1 MSNEGDYG
9 GQPSTT
15 TISTVAVQAGDSR
28 IIVALLKCGT
38 LVQLQLAEFTPN
50 LLEIGSNQDETK
62 KLLHGHEVLLAK
74 LKAHEDGVWSL
85 LGEADKTAEE
95 NLDQEQVYGAM
106 ATTLSEAWVALID
119 LLEKRKELLH
129 LALDFFDRALEFAIR
144 IDEAEDFLQNAQEFQ
159 NADCLKELLHKHSY
173 MKKVLLEKSMSLL
186 NKSQE
191 LQNFIKDFKV
201 DDPAINSEAIRG
213 AKSSCL
219 KIESLLEMLQD
230 RRRQINEQLKQQR
243 MNLEHILEM
252 YHWNQQEQ
260 EVTNWLKEHAEV
272 YLQRDQL
279 GSSLSENEELLQEY
293 QEFQLKVKERSMYV
307 ERLTEKASAILMA
320 QDYKD
325 KEEVLVRSQKLK
337 ALHDEIWHQMF
348 ERGTRLQEANAF
360 FSSANKAFNVLGS
373 IEGHL
378 KLLNSESFSLPELA
392 KRQEELQKSVKE
404 TAAEALQQ
412 GLSFLNKANSQS
424 AELSGIQKMTGDLQG
439 RVCQLT
445 IQCQAHKELAVKK
458 QQLIT
463 STEDHF
469 DKASSWVEKCSAV
482 LSSNVEPGSCLSES
496 EDVLNKHLELSLQTK
511 EVVNELEAFAEIIAE
526 LKTFESPEVAE
537 FSNKSCLLNE
547 ELNTLSRNISSRVE
561 IMKAYVTFFK
571 SAKEVDDHIQKL
583 EEFYSSKPIEEDNE
597 ENSKSMMEI
606 ADAKWQ
612 SLLERFLT
620 VQDLGHNFINSSNM
634 VSESLNLNVKTAVAV
649 VENTREDLSKKK
661 VALTELWTTW
671 QLRMNRLTSVKKQW
685 RSFKEQLKKTV
696 HDLKTV
702 EDVLAPESKVE
713 LGSNL
718 LVATQLLDNFN
729 QAKPQYQQLNA
740 EVEYMVKISELLAL
754 KGIPAKE
761 NNEKVAELL
770 HIHQRVKKMINEYE
784 AVLNRTVKFLQL
796 FDELENLLKSEPVI
810 AFHDISQAKIQLKQH
825 QGKQTHIRHLY
836 KLAIT
841 IGVDITTSV
850 QQSSALGF
858 SVQQLQ
864 KKLEALEAAHVR
876 WSTAADKYEENLL
889 SNVHHC
895 SVKEEI
901 SELKDSFKDLKK
913 KFNNLKFN
921 YMKKNDKSR
930 NLKAVKNQIQQV
942 DMYAEKNQMLKKKI
956 SNFATK
962 VSAGTEKP
970 VLGSIPREIEEAVN
984 ELQKQVVDFD
994 KTVEEYKQNLDMSV
1008 RLQQAMEE
1016 YHFWC
1021 EEASATIVRV
1031 GKYSSECKT
1040 REAVGILYKQFEKFV
1055 WPTVPQQEERINQI
1069 TELAVRLHGPEEG
1082 KKFIEKT
1089 VTKHK
1094 EMLESIKE
1102 LCNGLRDLEEK
1113 LQSDFLKQNLES
1125 SVDLKVDNQQNVKIN
1140 KAQTVKG
1147 ETSFQETPERLSVE
1161 LNEEPNRSATSE
1173 SIKAV
1178 HDQTSSNGNSML
1190 DKKSSKKVEI
1200 CKKPRSQELSDN
1212 VKNHQDVLSEN
1223 RSFTEETYSET
1234 NTVSNKVQ
1242 EQNFT
1247 TVQRQEQQLSTVY
1260 SCTQTIR
1267 LSASPIDPGRRIT
1280 SLHQTENW
1288 AQGTQ
1293 TSSSPAGTEASR
1305 FPHIQEEFKRMDKQG
1320 RRHSSNNN
1328 RDTKND
1334 KVYRYLQSSTLNT
1347 QTKDEDL
1354 LHRELPHSVPDDF
1367 LSQDAADILHAAT
1380 EDSGLAEGGLQNEL
1394 LTDETLSVDE
1404 YECPSPDDISLP
1416 PLSETPESNILHS
1429 ETDLEDGF
1437 CLSSHSLHVNTS
1449 SQQTLSQFG
1458 NNRMTDSF
1466 DFLTPVAAA
1475 DTLNHRREWVSSQSE
1490 SYPSPPGGLYPKFKS
1505 ESSSFVRSPLMVP
1518 APGIVSDTLSSILK
1532 SKPANNSSVSG
1543 TFSEC
1548 RETHYALHESFTE
1561 TQECLQDPNKCMA
1574 STGSL
1579 HASSAPLTTDPPAHK
1594 SEHDTGFCKP
1604 TTIREEIRLPSGTRA
1619 MSNITG
1625 QGPNFSRLLPNSTVV
1640 EGSPITLEVEVTGF
1654 PEPTLTW
1661 YRNGQKLT
1669 NDEHIEL
1676 SQKEGKHSL
1685 FIKKAIDSDAGLYVV
1700 RAKNSSG
1707 TLSSSAI
1714 LQVKVQGQPPYFK
1727 NKIEDK
1733 VLLVGE
1739 DLFLECMVSGRP
1751 TPHILWLKDNLVVA
1765 SGESK
1770 IQNLSDTHVLLKR
1783 NVVLADTGKYFCI
1796 AKNEAG
1802 EACCSAF
1809 VVVTDG

>member
-15 TISTVAVQAGDSR
+15 TVSTVAVQAGDSR

-38 LVQLQLAEFTPN
+38 LVQLQLAESTPN

-74 LKAHEDGVWSL
+74 LKAHENGVWSL

-106 ATTLSEAWVALID
+106 ATTLSEAWVGLID

-129 LALDFFDRALEFAIR
+129 LALDFFERALEFAIK

-186 NKSQE
+186 KKSQE
-191 LQNFIKDFKV
+191 LQDFIKDFKV

-213 AKSSCL
+213 ARSSCL

-230 RRRQINEQLKQQR
+230 RRRQLNEQLKQQR
-243 MNLEHILEM
+243 MDLEHILEM
-252 YHWNQQEQ
+252 CHWDQQEQ
-260 EVTNWLKEHAEV
+260 EVCLTSLVDDGEV
-272 YLQRDQL
+272 YLERDQL

-293 QEFQLKVKERSMYV
+293 QEFELKAKEWSLYV
-307 ERLTEKASAILMA
+307 ERLTAKASAILMA
-320 QDYKD
+320 GDYRD

-337 ALHDEIWHQMF
+337 ALHDEIWDLML
-348 ERGTRLQEANAF
+348 ERRNRLQDANAF

-373 IEGHL
+373 IEGDL
-378 KLLNSESFSLPELA
+378 KLLNAESFSLLELA
-392 KRQEELQKSVKE
+392 KRQEELQKSIKE

-412 GLSFLNKANSQS
+412 GLSFLNKAKPQSSQ
-424 AELSGIQKMTGDLQG
+424 LSGIQKMTGDLQG
-439 RVCQLT
+439 RVGQL
-445 IQCQAHKELAVKK
+445 ISQCQAHKELAVKK

-469 DKASSWVEKCSAV
+469 DKVSGCWVEKCSAL

-496 EDVLNKHLELSLQTK
+496 EDVLNKHLEWSLQTK
-511 EVVNELEAFAEIIAE
+511 EVVNELEAFPEIITE
-526 LKTFESPEVAE
+526 LKTFESPEVTV

-561 IMKAYVTFFK
+561 IMKAYVTFLK
-571 SAKEVDDHIQKL
+571 SAKEVDEQIQNL
-583 EEFYSSKPIEEDNE
+583 EEFYRSKPIEEDHE
-597 ENSKSMMEI
+597 ESSKPMMEI

-634 VSESLNLNVKTAVAV
+634 VSESMNLNVKAALTV
-649 VENTREDLSKKK
+649 VENTKEVLSKKK
-661 VALTELWTTW
+661 IALTELWTTW
-671 QLRMNRLTSVKKQW
+671 QLHVNQLTSVKKQW

-702 EDVLAPESKVE
+702 GDVLAPVSQVE

-718 LVATQLLDNFN
+718 LVATQLQDNFN

-740 EVEYMVKISELLAL
+740 KVEYMVKISELLAL
-754 KGIPAKE
+754 KGIPVKE
-761 NNEKVAELL
+761 NNEVAELL
-770 HIHQRVKKMINEYE
+770 HIHQRVKEKIIEYE
-784 AVLNRTVKFLQL
+784 AVLNRTVKFHQL
-796 FDELENLLKSEPVI
+796 FDELENLLKSEPVT
-810 AFHDISQAKIQLKQH
+810 AFHDISQAKIQLSQH
-825 QGKQTHIRHLY
+825 QGKQTHIRHLC
-836 KLAIT
+836 KLAIAL
-841 IGVDITTSV
+841 GVDVTTTV

-864 KKLEALEAAHVR
+864 KKLEALEAGSVN
-876 WSTAADKYEENLL
+876 WSTEADKYEENLL
-889 SNVHHC
+889 SNVHYC

-901 SELKDSFKDLKK
+901 SELKDSFKDLRK

-942 DMYAEKNQMLKKKI
+942 DMYAEKLQMLKKKI
-956 SNFATK
+956 SNFATN
-962 VSAGTEKP
+962 VSAGTEKQF
-970 VLGSIPREIEEAVN
+970 LGSNPREIEEAVN

-1016 YHFWC
+1016 YHFEC

-1031 GKYSSECKT
+1031 RKYSSECKT

-1089 VTKHK
+1089 VTKHNEILK
-1094 EMLESIKE
+1094 SIKE
-1102 LCNGLRDLEEK
+1102 LLI
-1113 LQSDFLKQNLES
+1113 
-1125 SVDLKVDNQQNVKIN
+1125 IN
-1140 KAQTVKG
+1140 KIEKQIKHKMEKERQVSKKPQKG
-1147 ETSFQETPERLSVE
+1147 L
-1161 LNEEPNRSATSE
+1161 ATSN
-1173 SIKAV
+1173 SIKDV
-1178 HDQTSSNGNSML
+1178 HDQTSRNGNSML
-1190 DKKSSKKVEI
+1190 DKKSPEKAEI
-1200 CKKPRSQELSDN
+1200 CKKPRSQELSE
-1212 VKNHQDVLSEN
+1212 K
-1223 RSFTEETYSET
+1223 RSFTEETHSET
-1234 NTVSNKVQ
+1234 NTVSNKVE

-1247 TVQRQEQQLSTVY
+1247 TVQRQEQQQLSTVY
-1260 SCTQTIR
+1260 SSSQTVR

-1280 SLHQTENW
+1280 PLHQIGNW

-1293 TSSSPAGTEASR
+1293 TSASPASTEVSG

-1320 RRHSSNNN
+1320 YGHSTNNN
-1328 RDTKND
+1328 GDTEND
-1334 KVYRYLQSSTLNT
+1334 KVCSYLQ
-1347 QTKDEDL
+1347 E
-1354 LHRELPHSVPDDF
+1354 ELPHSVPDDF
-1367 LSQDAADILHAAT
+1367 LPQDEAAILLAAT
-1380 EDSGLAEGGLQNEL
+1380 DGSGLAEGDLQNEF
-1394 LTDETLSVDE
+1394 LTDETLSIDE
-1404 YECPSPDDISLP
+1404 YECASPDDISLP
-1416 PLSETPESNILHS
+1416 SLSETPESNILHS

-1437 CLSSHSLHVNTS
+1437 CLSSHSLHVNTF
-1449 SQQTLSQFG
+1449 SQQTQSQFG
-1458 NNRMTDSF
+1458 NNRRTDSF
-1466 DFLTPVAAA
+1466 DFLTPVAAV
-1475 DTLNHRREWVSSQSE
+1475 DTLNHRREQVSSQSE
-1490 SYPSPPGGLYPKFKS
+1490 SYPSPTGGLYSKFKS
-1505 ESSSFVRSPLMVP
+1505 ESSSFVRSPLTVP
-1518 APGIVSDTLSSILK
+1518 APGIVSDTLFSILK
-1532 SKPANNSSVSG
+1532 SKPANNSYMSD

-1561 TQECLQDPNKCMA
+1561 TQECLQDPNKCIA
-1574 STGSL
+1574 SSGSL
-1579 HASSAPLTTDPPAHK
+1579 HASPAPLTIDPLAHK
-1594 SEHDTGFCKP
+1594 SEQGFCKP
-1604 TTIREEIRLPSGTRA
+1604 TTIREEIMLPSGTRA
-1619 MSNITG
+1619 MSNISG
-1625 QGPNFSRLLPNSTVV
+1625 QGPNFSRLLPNTTVV
-1640 EGSPITLEVEVTGF
+1640 EGSPVTLEVEVTGF

-1661 YRNGQKLT
+1661 YRNGHKLT

-1685 FIKKAIDSDAGLYVV
+1685 FIKKVTDSDVGLYVV

-1714 LQVKVQGQPPYFK
+1714 LQVKGNWQPNFTHTV
-1727 NKIEDK
+1727 NVDWLTCCGTLC
-1733 VLLVGE
+1733 VV
-1739 DLFLECMVSGRP
+1739 
-1751 TPHILWLKDNLVVA
+1751 LWLMY
-1765 SGESK
+1765 
-1770 IQNLSDTHVLLKR
+1770 LL
-1783 NVVLADTGKYFCI
+1783 L
-1796 AKNEAG
+1796 
-1802 EACCSAF
+1802 
-1809 VVVTDG
+1809 

>member
-1 MSNEGDYG
+1 MSNEGDYR

-38 LVQLQLAEFTPN
+38 LVKLQLAESTPN

-62 KLLHGHEVLLAK
+62 KLLHGHEVMLAK
-74 LKAHEDGVWSL
+74 LKAQEDGVWSL
-85 LGEADKTAEE
+85 LGEADKTAED
-95 NLDQEQVYGAM
+95 NLDQEQVYAAM

-119 LLEKRKELLH
+119 LLEKRKALLH
-129 LALDFFDRALEFAIR
+129 LASEFFDRALDINLYCMSRVKQMHCSNEI
-144 IDEAEDFLQNAQEFQ
+144 
-159 NADCLKELLHKHSY
+159 
-173 MKKVLLEKSMSLL
+173 LLEKSMSLL

-191 LQNFIKDFKV
+191 LQDFIKDFKV
-201 DDPAINSEAIRG
+201 DDPAINPEAIRG
-213 AKSSCL
+213 ARSSCL

-230 RRRQINEQLKQQR
+230 RRRQLNEQLRQQR
-243 MNLEHILEM
+243 MDLEHILEM
-252 YHWNQQEQ
+252 CHWNQQEQ
-260 EVTNWLKEHAEV
+260 EVTNWLKDHAEV
-272 YLQRDQL
+272 YLERDQL

-293 QEFQLKVKERSMYV
+293 QEFEIKVKERSLYV
-307 ERLTEKASAILMA
+307 ERLTAKASAILMA
-320 QDYKD
+320 EDYRD

-337 ALHDEIWHQMF
+337 ALHDEIWHQMLQ
-348 ERGTRLQEANAF
+348 RGTHLQEANAF
-360 FSSANKAFNVLGS
+360 FSCANKAFNVLGS

-392 KRQEELQKSVKE
+392 KRQEELQKSIKE
-404 TAAEALQQ
+404 TAAEALQRGQ
-412 GLSFLNKANSQS
+412 SFLNKANPQSSQ
-424 AELSGIQKMTGDLQG
+424 LSGIQKMTGDLQG
-439 RVCQLT
+439 RVGQLT
-445 IQCQAHKELAVKK
+445 SQCQAHKELAVKK
-458 QQLIT
+458 QQLIV
-463 STEDHF
+463 STEDNF
-469 DKASSWVEKCSAV
+469 D
-482 LSSNVEPGSCLSES
+482 
-496 EDVLNKHLELSLQTK
+496 K
-511 EVVNELEAFAEIIAE
+511 EVVNELEAFAEIITE
-526 LKTFESPEVAE
+526 LKTFESSEVTE

-561 IMKAYVTFFK
+561 IMRAYVTFLK
-571 SAKEVDDHIQKL
+571 SAKEV
-583 EEFYSSKPIEEDNE
+583 S
-597 ENSKSMMEI
+597 EN
-606 ADAKWQ
+606 
-612 SLLERFLT
+612 
-620 VQDLGHNFINSSNM
+620 
-634 VSESLNLNVKTAVAV
+634 LNLNVKAAVTV

-671 QLRMNRLTSVKKQW
+671 QLHINQLTSMKKQW
-685 RSFKEQLKKTV
+685 RSFKEQLKKAV

-702 EDVLAPESKVE
+702 EDVLAPASKVE

-718 LVATQLLDNFN
+718 LVATQLQDNFN
-729 QAKPQYQQLNA
+729 QAKPQFQQLNA
-740 EVEYMVKISELLAL
+740 EVEYMVKISELLVL
-754 KGIPAKE
+754 KGIPVKE
-761 NNEKVAELL
+761 NNEMVAELL
-770 HIHQRVKKMINEYE
+770 HIHQRVKERINEYE
-784 AVLNRTVKFLQL
+784 AVLNRTVKFHQL
-796 FDELENLLKSEPVI
+796 FDELENLLKSEPVT
-810 AFHDISQAKIQLKQH
+810 AFHDINQAKTQLSQH
-825 QGKQTHIRHLY
+825 QGKQSHIRHLY

-841 IGVDITTSV
+841 LGVDITTTV

-864 KKLEALEAAHVR
+864 KKLEALEAGCVN
-876 WSTAADKYEENLL
+876 WSTEADKYEENLL
-889 SNVHHC
+889 SNVHYC

-942 DMYAEKNQMLKKKI
+942 DMYAEKIQMLKKKI

-962 VSAGTEKP
+962 VSAGTEKQL
-970 VLGSIPREIEEAVN
+970 LGSNPREIEEAVN

-1016 YHFWC
+1016 YNFWC

-1089 VTKHK
+1089 VNKHK
-1094 EMLESIKE
+1094 EILESIKE
-1102 LCNGLRDLEEK
+1102 LCNGLRDLEGK
-1113 LQSDFLKQNLES
+1113 LQSDVLKQKLES
-1125 SVDLKVDNQQNVKIN
+1125 SVDLKVDNQQNVKTN
-1140 KAQTVKG
+1140 KAQNVKG
-1147 ETSFQETPERLSVE
+1147 ETSFQETPESVE

-1178 HDQTSSNGNSML
+1178 HDQTSRNGNSML
-1190 DKKSSKKVEI
+1190 DKKL
-1200 CKKPRSQELSDN
+1200 RSQELPEN
-1212 VKNHQDVLSEN
+1212 VKNHHDALSEK
-1223 RSFTEETYSET
+1223 RSFTEETYFET
-1234 NTVSNKVQ
+1234 NTVSNKVE
-1242 EQNFT
+1242 EQIFT
-1247 TVQRQEQQLSTVY
+1247 TVQRQEQQRSTVY

-1267 LSASPIDPGRRIT
+1267 LSASPIDPGRRVT
-1280 SLHQTENW
+1280 SLHQTGNW

-1293 TSSSPAGTEASR
+1293 TSAFPVDTEASGLT
-1305 FPHIQEEFKRMDKQG
+1305 HIQEEFKRMDMQG
-1320 RRHSSNNN
+1320 HRHSTNNN
-1328 RDTKND
+1328 RDTQND
-1334 KVYRYLQSSTLNT
+1334 KVYSYLQSSTLNT
-1347 QTKDEDL
+1347 QTEDEDL
-1354 LHRELPHSVPDDF
+1354 VHRELPHSVPDDF
-1367 LSQDAADILHAAT
+1367 LSQDVADILHAAT
-1380 EDSGLAEGGLQNEL
+1380 EGSGLAEGDFQNEL
-1394 LTDETLSVDE
+1394 LTDETLSIDE
-1404 YECPSPDDISLP
+1404 YECASPDDISLP

-1449 SQQTLSQFG
+1449 SQQTQSQFG

-1505 ESSSFVRSPLMVP
+1505 ESSSFVRSPLTVP

-1532 SKPANNSSVSG
+1532 SKPANNSSISG

-1548 RETHYALHESFTE
+1548 CETHYALHESFTE
-1561 TQECLQDPNKCMA
+1561 TQECLQDPNKCIA
-1574 STGSL
+1574 SSGSL
-1579 HASSAPLTTDPPAHK
+1579 HASPAPLTTDPLAHK
-1594 SEHDTGFCKP
+1594 SEYDTGFCKP

-1619 MSNITG
+1619 TSNITG
-1625 QGPNFSRLLPNSTVV
+1625 QGPNFSRLLPNATVV
-1640 EGSPITLEVEVTGF
+1640 EGSPVTLEVEVTGF

-1685 FIKKAIDSDAGLYVV
+1685 FIKKATDSDAGLYVV
-1700 RAKNSSG
+1700 RAKNSSS

-1714 LQVKVQGQPPYFK
+1714 LQVKVQGQPPNFK
-1727 NKIEDK
+1727 TKIEDK

-1739 DLFLECMVSGRP
+1739 DLFLECTVSGRP
-1751 TPHILWLKDNLVVA
+1751 TPHILWLKDHVVVA

-1783 NVVLADTGKYFCI
+1783 NVGLADTGKYFCI

-1809 VVVTDG
+1809 VVVTGN

>member
-38 LVQLQLAEFTPN
+38 LVQLQLAESTPN

-62 KLLHGHEVLLAK
+62 KLLHGHEVMLVK

-95 NLDQEQVYGAM
+95 NLDQEQVYTAM

-119 LLEKRKELLH
+119 LLEKRKALLH
-129 LALDFFDRALEFAIR
+129 LASEFFDRALDFAIK

-191 LQNFIKDFKV
+191 LQDFIKDFKV

-213 AKSSCL
+213 ARSSCL

-230 RRRQINEQLKQQR
+230 RRRQLNEQLKQQR
-243 MNLEHILEM
+243 MDLEHILEM
-252 YHWNQQEQ
+252 CHWNQQEQ

-272 YLQRDQL
+272 YLERDQL
-279 GSSLSENEELLQEY
+279 GLSLSENEELLQEY
-293 QEFQLKVKERSMYV
+293 QEFELKAKERSLYV
-307 ERLTEKASAILMA
+307 ERLTAKASAILMA
-320 QDYKD
+320 EDYRD

-337 ALHDEIWHQMF
+337 ALHDEIWHQML
-348 ERGTRLQEANAF
+348 ERGTHLQEANAF

-392 KRQEELQKSVKE
+392 KRQEELQKSIKE
-404 TAAEALQQ
+404 TAAEALQRGQ
-412 GLSFLNKANSQS
+412 SFLSKANPQSSQ
-424 AELSGIQKMTGDLQG
+424 LGGIQKMTGDLQG
-439 RVCQLT
+439 RVSQLT
-445 IQCQAHKELAVKK
+445 SQCQAHKELAVKK

-469 DKASSWVEKCSAV
+469 DKASSWVEKCSFV
-482 LSSNVEPGSCLSES
+482 LSSNVEPGSCLAES

-511 EVVNELEAFAEIIAE
+511 EVVNELGAFAEIITE
-526 LKTFESPEVAE
+526 LKTFESPEVTE

-561 IMKAYVTFFK
+561 IMTAYVTFLK
-571 SAKEVDDHIQKL
+571 SAKEVDEQIQNL
-583 EEFYSSKPIEEDNE
+583 EEFYRSKPMEEDNE
-597 ENSKSMMEI
+597 ESSKSMMEI
-606 ADAKWQ
+606 ADVKWQ

-620 VQDLGHNFINSSNM
+620 VQDLGHHFINSSNM
-634 VSESLNLNVKTAVAV
+634 VSENLNLNVKAAVTV

-671 QLRMNRLTSVKKQW
+671 QLHVNQLTSVKKQW
-685 RSFKEQLKKTV
+685 RSFKEQLEKTV

-702 EDVLAPESKVE
+702 EDVLAPASKVE

-718 LVATQLLDNFN
+718 RVATQLQDNFN
-729 QAKPQYQQLNA
+729 QAKPQFQQLNA
-740 EVEYMVKISELLAL
+740 EVEYMVKISELLVL
-754 KGIPAKE
+754 KGIPVKE
-761 NNEKVAELL
+761 NNEMVAELL
-770 HIHQRVKKMINEYE
+770 HIHQRVKERINEYE
-784 AVLNRTVKFLQL
+784 AVLNRTVKFHQL
-796 FDELENLLKSEPVI
+796 FHELENLLKSEPVT
-810 AFHDISQAKIQLKQH
+810 AFHDISQAKIQLSQH

-841 IGVDITTSV
+841 LGVDITTTV

-864 KKLEALEAAHVR
+864 KKLEALEAGCVN
-876 WSTAADKYEENLL
+876 WSTEADKYEENLL
-889 SNVHHC
+889 SNVHYC

-942 DMYAEKNQMLKKKI
+942 DMYAEKIQMLKKKI

-962 VSAGTEKP
+962 VSAGTEKQL
-970 VLGSIPREIEEAVN
+970 LGSNPREIEEAVN

-1016 YHFWC
+1016 YNFWC

-1089 VTKHK
+1089 VNKHK
-1094 EMLESIKE
+1094 EILESIKE
-1102 LCNGLRDLEEK
+1102 LCNGLRDLEGK
-1113 LQSDFLKQNLES
+1113 LQSDVLKQKLES
-1125 SVDLKVDNQQNVKIN
+1125 SVDLKVDNQQNVKTN
-1140 KAQTVKG
+1140 KAQNVIG
-1147 ETSFQETPERLSVE
+1147 ETSFQETPERVE

-1178 HDQTSSNGNSML
+1178 HDQTSRNGNSML
-1190 DKKSSKKVEI
+1190 DKKL
-1200 CKKPRSQELSDN
+1200 RSQELSEN
-1212 VKNHQDVLSEN
+1212 VKNHHDALSEK

-1234 NTVSNKVQ
+1234 NTVSNKVE

-1247 TVQRQEQQLSTVY
+1247 TVQRQEQQRSTVY

-1267 LSASPIDPGRRIT
+1267 LSVSPIDPGRRIT
-1280 SLHQTENW
+1280 SLHQTGNW

-1293 TSSSPAGTEASR
+1293 TSAFPADTEALGL
-1305 FPHIQEEFKRMDKQG
+1305 PHIQEEFKRMDMQG
-1320 RRHSSNNN
+1320 HRHSTNNN
-1328 RDTKND
+1328 RDTQND
-1334 KVYRYLQSSTLNT
+1334 KVYSYLQSSTLNT
-1347 QTKDEDL
+1347 QTKDEDFV
-1354 LHRELPHSVPDDF
+1354 HRELPHSVPDDF
-1367 LSQDAADILHAAT
+1367 LSQDVADILHAAT
-1380 EDSGLAEGGLQNEL
+1380 EGSGLAEGDLQNEL
-1394 LTDETLSVDE
+1394 LTDETLSIDE
-1404 YECPSPDDISLP
+1404 YECASPDDISLP

-1449 SQQTLSQFG
+1449 SQQTQSQFG

-1505 ESSSFVRSPLMVP
+1505 ESSSFVRSPLTVP

-1532 SKPANNSSVSG
+1532 SKPANNSSFSG
-1543 TFSEC
+1543 AFSEC
-1548 RETHYALHESFTE
+1548 CETHYALHESFTE
-1561 TQECLQDPNKCMA
+1561 TQECLQDPNKCIA
-1574 STGSL
+1574 SSGSL
-1579 HASSAPLTTDPPAHK
+1579 HASPAPLTTDPLAHK

-1625 QGPNFSRLLPNSTVV
+1625 QGPNFSRLLPNATVV
-1640 EGSPITLEVEVTGF
+1640 EGSPVTLEVEVTGF

-1685 FIKKAIDSDAGLYVV
+1685 FIKKATDSDAGLYVV

-1714 LQVKVQGQPPYFK
+1714 LQVKVQGQPPNFK
-1727 NKIEDK
+1727 TKIEDK

-1739 DLFLECMVSGRP
+1739 DLFLECTVSGRP
-1751 TPHILWLKDNLVVA
+1751 TPHILWLKDHVVVA

-1783 NVVLADTGKYFCI
+1783 KVGLADTGKYFCI